1 MDVLRR
7 ADLRELVERDGTWH
21 VSIYMPTHRA
31 AGREHQQD
39 PIRLKNLLS
48 QAENKLLEYD
58 VHRTAMQEI
67 LRPAQELLENRKFWQ
82 HQSDG
87 LAVFLSDGYSKIYH
101 LPHRFEEMAAVSKSF
116 YVKPILPLLNA
127 NGNFYLLAISIN
139 QVRLFQASRDSLSE
153 IELQHMP
160 TSMGEA
166 LQADDHQKNL
176 GFHTGTDNSGG
187 GERAAIFY
195 GQGVEENKKDDI
207 LRYFRYV
214 AEGLSG
220 VIEEEEST
228 PMVVAGVDYLLP
240 LFREAST
247 YRNLLEKGITGS
259 PDRQDVNELHAQAWK
274 IVEPIFIGNRQ
285 KALDRFSELHGQ
297 KNGLATSDLE
307 EAVKAAVNGRVETL
321 IVPLGVQKWGRYI
334 TETDS
339 VEFEREATSENDD
352 LLNFAALHTL
362 LNSGNVYAVPREQ
375 FPGQGEIAAIF
386 RYAL

>member
-7 ADLRELVERDGTWH
+7 VDLRELVEREGTWH

-31 AGREHQQD
+31 AGREQQQD
-39 PIRLKNLLS
+39 PIRLKNLLT
-48 QAENKLLEYD
+48 QAENRLLEYN
-58 VHRTAMQEI
+58 VHRTDAEEM
-67 LRPAQELLENRKFWQ
+67 LRPAHELLEDRKFWQ
-82 HQSDG
+82 YQSDG
-87 LAVFLSDGYSKIYH
+87 LAVFLSEGYSKVYH
-101 LPHRFEEMAAVSKSF
+101 VPHRFEEMAAVSKSF
-116 YVKPILPLLNA
+116 YVKPILPLLNV
-127 NGNFYLLAISIN
+127 NGNFYILAISIN
-139 QVRLFQASRDSLSE
+139 QVRLFQASRDSMSE
-153 IELQHMP
+153 IELQNVP

-166 LQADDHQKNL
+166 LQEDDHQKNL

-195 GQGVEENKKDDI
+195 GQGVEANKKEDI

-214 AEGLSG
+214 DQGLDG
-220 VIEEEEST
+220 LLEEESA

-247 YRNLLEKGITGS
+247 YRNLLEEGIAGS

-274 IVEPIFIGNRQ
+274 IVEPIFIGNQQ

-321 IVPLGVQKWGRYI
+321 IVPLGVQRWGRYI

-352 LLNFAALHTL
+352 LLNFAAVHTL

-375 FPGQGEIAAIF
+375 FPGEGEIAAIF
-386 RYAL
+386 RYVL

>member
-7 ADLRELVERDGTWH
+7 ADLRELVEKDGTWH

-31 AGREHQQD
+31 AGREQQQD

-48 QAENKLLEYD
+48 QAENKLLEYN
-58 VHRTAMQEI
+58 VNRTDAEEM
-67 LRPAQELLENRKFWQ
+67 LKPAQELLEDRKFWQ

-87 LAVFLSDGYSKIYH
+87 LAVFLTDGYSKIYH

-116 YVKPILPLLNA
+116 YVKPILPLLNV
-127 NGNFYLLAISIN
+127 NGNFYILAISIN

-153 IELQHMP
+153 IELQNMP

-166 LQADDHQKNL
+166 LQEDDHQKNL

-195 GQGVEENKKDDI
+195 GQGVEANKKEDI

-214 AEGLSG
+214 DEGLSG
-220 VIEEEEST
+220 LVEEESA

-247 YRNLLEKGITGS
+247 YRNILEEGITGS

-274 IVEPIFIGNRQ
+274 IVEPIFIGNQQ

-297 KNGLATSDLE
+297 NNGLATNDLE

-339 VEFEREATSENDD
+339 VEFEGEATSENDD
-352 LLNFAALHTL
+352 LLNYAAVHTL

-375 FPGQGEIAAIF
+375 FSDQGDIAAIY

>member
-7 ADLRELVERDGTWH
+7 ADLRELVEKDGTWH

-31 AGREHQQD
+31 AGREQQQD

-48 QAENKLLEYD
+48 EAENKLMEYN
-58 VHRTAMQEI
+58 VNRTDAEDM
-67 LRPAQELLENRKFWQ
+67 LRPAQDLLEDRKFWQ

-87 LAVFLSDGYSKIYH
+87 LAVFLTDAYSKIYH
-101 LPHRFEEMAAVSKSF
+101 LPHRFEEMAVVSKRF
-116 YVKPILPLLNA
+116 YVKPILPLLNV
-127 NGNFYLLAISIN
+127 NGNFYILAISIN

-153 IELQHMP
+153 IELQNVP

-195 GQGVEENKKDDI
+195 GQGVEANKKDDI

-214 AEGLSG
+214 DEGLDSLL
-220 VIEEEEST
+220 EEESA

-247 YRNLLEKGITGS
+247 YQNLLEEGITGS
-259 PDRQDVNELHAQAWK
+259 PDRQDVNELHAQAWN
-274 IVEPIFIGNRQ
+274 IVESIFIGNQQ

-307 EAVKAAVNGRVETL
+307 DAVKAAVNGRVETL

-339 VEFEREATSENDD
+339 VEFEQEATSENDD
-352 LLNFAALHTL
+352 LLNFAAVHTL